1 MRVARIGGFLM
12 AGLLGHEALAQ
23 NPGSAEG
30 SAPLASPALRPSPW
44 PGGRLGVMAGMMYRR
59 GDAYSA
65 HLSGLYYLTPEN
77 RPLSFRVQGYV
88 AWSPFQR
95 VITRAP
101 NSWTLAPNSWTL
113 VNSGSATQI
122 GGGIAAILHARPKS
136 RVSPYL
142 IASYGRSGRWQDG
155 TYQEFDAAEQA
166 IAPPT
171 PWVHSYSWGEFGV
184 GGGIRARVGSQ
195 VVRLEVT
202 SADSRLALSLGM
214 SLPF

>member
-1 MRVARIGGFLM
+1 MRVARIAGFLV

-23 NPGSAEG
+23 NPGSAEDV
-30 SAPLASPALRPSPW
+30 PPASPALRPSPW
-44 PGGRLGVMAGMMYRR
+44 PAGRLGVMAGMMYRR

-95 VITRAP
+95 VISR
-101 NSWTLAPNSWTL
+101 APNSWTL
-113 VNSGSATQI
+113 VNSGSSTQV

-142 IASYGRSGRWQDG
+142 IASYGRSQRWQDG
-155 TYQEFDAAEQA
+155 THQEFDAAEQA
-166 IAPPT
+166 IEPPT

-184 GGGIRARVGSQ
+184 GVGIRARVGSQ
-195 VVRLEVT
+195 VVRVEVT
-202 SADSRLALSLGM
+202 STNNRLALALGM